1 MTVGH
6 EGELL
11 WLVDGEI
18 IVNGHQGEV
27 ERGVVRIFDAKN
39 SVWNFTLILIKN

>member
-18 IVNGHQGEV
+18 VVNGHQGEV
-27 ERGVVRIFDAKN
+27 ERGVVRIFDAK
-39 SVWNFTLILIKN
+39 SFDLSFLITN